1 MFDRIPQL
9 QGQLERQ
16 VQNRTGRRIR
26 DLAIRLD
33 RERIVLHGRAS
44 TYYLKQLAQ
53 ECVRGTVHGRT
64 LRNRL
69 RCRRDRD
76 GRHRDG
82 RLRGR
87 RLRSRGLRSR
97 AACCRRTLV
106 RRPHR
111 NWARP

>member
-26 DLAIRLD
+26 DLAIQLD

-53 ECVRGTVHGRT
+53 HGVRDILPQVCLENAIEVDH
-64 LRNRL
+64 N
-69 RCRRDRD
+69 
-76 GRHRDG
+76 
-82 RLRGR
+82 
-87 RLRSRGLRSR
+87 
-97 AACCRRTLV
+97 
-106 RRPHR
+106 
-111 NWARP
+111 